1 MLRREET
8 ALKFSI
14 ITPSFNSLTYLPR
27 CAASIADQQD
37 VEVEHIVVDGGS
49 RDDTIEWLRQQRSLT
64 WQSEPDRGMYDAIN
78 KGFKKATGDIVAYLN
93 CDEQYLPGTLAAVAE
108 CFARHPG
115 VDVVFGD
122 TLVIRP
128 DGSLLSFRKA
138 YPLRW
143 PYVMAGTLYVLTCA
157 IFLRRRII
165 DSGCLINPEWRS
177 VGDAEYVIR
186 LLRAGFRSLH
196 LHRYAAVF
204 TITGNNMSANTESAK
219 ERKAL
224 VMSAPFWVRAV
235 KHGLNAARLAE
246 KFLSGA
252 YFQFG
257 PVTYSIYGSDVAK
270 GRADFCTRNASFRWK
285 TD

>member
-1 MLRREET
+1 VLCREEA

-27 CAASIADQQD
+27 CAASITDQQGVD
-37 VEVEHIVVDGGS
+37 VEHLVVDGGS
-49 RDDTIEWLRQQRSLT
+49 RGDTIEWLRQQRSIV

-78 KGFKKATGDIVAYLN
+78 KGFKRAAGDIVAYLN
-93 CDEQYLPGTLAAVAE
+93 CDEQYLPGTLAAVEE
-108 CFARHPG
+108 CFARHPD
-115 VDVVFGD
+115 VDIVYGD
-122 TLVIRP
+122 ALVIRP
-128 DGSLLSFRKA
+128 DGSLLAFRKA

-157 IFLRRRII
+157 TFFRRRII
-165 DSGCLINPEWRS
+165 DRGFLFDPEWRS

-186 LLRAGFRSLH
+186 LLRAGFCSFH

-204 TITGNNMSANTESAK
+204 TLSGNNLSANETSMN
-219 ERKAL
+219 ERRKL
-224 VMSAPFWVRAV
+224 IMSAPLWVRTL

-252 YFQFG
+252 YFHPG
-257 PVTYSIYGSDVAK
+257 AVKYSIYDSDVAK
-270 GRADFCTRNASFRWK
+270 GRKEFSSSNATSLWR
-285 TD
+285 TA